1 MYSNNM
7 TLPTYGTELPFRQSV
22 AKAPSERTTQDLTV
36 INGYLRSLEALS
48 ALRESNIRHLCKT
61 IRYETCDAHH
71 VLFSRGELNTCWYIL
86 LSGSVFIESTM
97 YLPRASFGK
106 RTPSN
111 QYRINECVILE
122 PSEMLVIDYPEL
134 DHAVHSHE
142 SLKRIGCQHNYQ
154 HEQPIVSVEEQQ
166 SIIVD
171 PSTTMSINRKKNPQ
185 NKHRSIITT
194 NMNDIHPS
202 MTRSSHSRASD
213 TSSAYSGSDVMQ
225 SSTNG
230 EDSLLTNNGDNCLGQ
245 NDDGGLSRCISIHE
259 TDDESETSSEHSFPL
274 HDHIRESLL
283 KDANERTDDD
293 IEAILECLI
302 HFPAFANLTLH
313 VRRELCKVLVYAQVE
328 KAQTVVMNDGE
339 RYDSW
344 SVIINGTVDDET
356 LDGQLIR
363 TLIVGQSFG
372 CGPTLDQYCHTGIM
386 KTRVD
391 NCQFVVVAQN
401 DYYAIL
407 NQGEKNI
414 RKIEENDKIVMVKEI
429 RMNEDEQ
436 NIPREIV
443 IKATTE
449 KLLDLLVDELQLT
462 NDPNY
467 AQDFLLTHRTF
478 VDNPTVIT
486 NKLLDYFDNNRN
498 SASCEH
504 IARVVLSWVNNH
516 YNDFE
521 TNTKLYEFLEIFDD
535 RLQNHE
541 LEHIR
546 SWRHLINLACFTRAS
561 IRHITLTRST
571 RDDVLNFNILG
582 GTDTLANNGIFVS
595 KVEKNSKAYEAG
607 LRRGDQ
613 ILSVNG
619 QSFDYLTHV
628 RALEVLRG
636 TTHLSL
642 TLKSN
647 LMDLNDI
654 VHPEKSPGRKK
665 RHDMPFYEQEI
676 RNRLNN
682 LSPICSVSTS
692 PPATNNSS
700 SIIIMNSPSDSFTSD
715 YSSSTNQ
722 IRPPLTTITP
732 TKNNLTPY
740 TEKTKPRPLTK
751 RMGFK
756 RAVMQKFKMTKHNR

>member
-61 IRYETCDAHH
+61 IRYETYDAHH

-134 DHAVHSHE
+134 DHAVQSHE
-142 SLKRIGCQHNYQ
+142 SLKRIDCKHNYQ
-154 HEQPIVSVEEQQ
+154 HEQIIVSVEEQQ

-185 NKHRSIITT
+185 NKHRSFVTT
-194 NMNDIHPS
+194 NMHDIHSS

-230 EDSLLTNNGDNCLGQ
+230 EDGLLTNNGDNCLGQ

-344 SVIINGTVDDET
+344 SVIIDGIVDDET

-449 KLLDLLVDELQLT
+449 KLLDLLADELQLT

-467 AQDFLLTHRTF
+467 VQDFLLTHRTF

-486 NKLLDYFDNNRN
+486 NKLLDYFDNHRN

-561 IRHITLTRST
+561 IRYITLTRST

-642 TLKSN
+642 TLKNN
-647 LMDLNDI
+647 LMGLNDI

-665 RHDMPFYEQEI
+665 RHDMSFYEQEI

-682 LSPICSVSTS
+682 LSPICSASMS

-700 SIIIMNSPSDSFTSD
+700 SIIMNSPSDSFTSD

-722 IRPPLTTITP
+722 IRPPLSTITP
-732 TKNNLTPY
+732 TKNNLTTY